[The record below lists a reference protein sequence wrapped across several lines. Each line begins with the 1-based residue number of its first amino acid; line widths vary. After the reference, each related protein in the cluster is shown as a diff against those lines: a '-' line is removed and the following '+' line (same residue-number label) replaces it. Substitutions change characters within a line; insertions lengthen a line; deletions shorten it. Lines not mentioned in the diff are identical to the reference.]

1 MNLVG
6 ELHDMILS
14 STNTVVFTGAGV
26 STASGIRDFRG
37 KDGIYN
43 DLFRG
48 YKVEELFGIDCFK
61 HDPSIF
67 YEWSKDF
74 VYGLETF
81 APCTVHKVLARL
93 ESMGLIHAVI
103 TQNIDRLHTLAGSKN
118 VLEVHG
124 SPSLHHCLRCHKTY
138 PYDEVAPRVRAGHV
152 PTCACGGVLKPDI
165 VFYGEN
171 LPEATFSKALEAC
184 QRADLCL
191 VLGSS
196 LTVYPA
202 AALPEEAYRC
212 GARIV
217 IINDTPTPLDRR
229 AILHFDDLVDTFT
242 QLADSFF
249 SMPFT
254 P

>member
-37 KDGIYN
+37 KDGIYR
-43 DLFRG
+43 DTFKG
-48 YKVEELFGIDCFK
+48 YPVEELFGIDLFK
-61 HDPSIF
+61 NDPSIF

-81 APCTVHKVLARL
+81 QPCTVHHVLARL
-93 ESMGLIHAVI
+93 ESLGLVKAIV

-118 VLEVHG
+118 VFEVHG
-124 SPSLHHCLRCHKTY
+124 SPSVHHCLACNKAYT
-138 PYDEVAPRVRAGHV
+138 YDEVAPRVRAGEV
-152 PTCACGGVLKPDI
+152 PMCTCGGVLKPDI
-165 VFYGEN
+165 VFYGEG
-171 LPEATFSKALEAC
+171 LPEAVFSNAVSAC
-184 QRADLCL
+184 QQADLCL

-212 GARIV
+212 GARVVIV
-217 IINDTPTPLDRR
+217 NDTPTPLDRR

-242 QLADSFF
+242 QLADLFF
-249 SMPFT
+249 SSIR
-254 P
+254 